1 MSQKDKKKLREK
13 KRKFFLKIKKKL
25 ENNEDIDE
33 EQAND
38 YAEQWFAIADT
49 DGNGMIDLDEFKQF
63 VEKVDENKTISETEI
78 NNQFENHDT
87 NGRSNLDKVEF
98 GVALHQILLLL
109 KNDIANGMDNDDDGD

>member
-38 YAEQWFAIADT
+38 YAEQWFSIADT

-63 VEKVDENKTISETEI
+63 VEKVDENKTIS
-78 NNQFENHDT
+78 
-87 NGRSNLDKVEF
+87 
-98 GVALHQILLLL
+98 
-109 KNDIANGMDNDDDGD
+109 